1 MKTKFII
8 NPISGVGKQKN
19 ITTLIEKF
27 LDKNKFIYDII
38 FTKYNGHAKLIAK
51 KAIKENYDILIAVG
65 GDGTVNEI
73 SSELIYSN
81 VILGI
86 IPAGSGNGFAF
97 HFRISKNIKQS
108 ILQLNNSKIETIDS
122 GEINGFPFVNVSG
135 IGFDAHIAKLF
146 SKSKKR
152 GLIKYIKLI
161 FKELSYQSK
170 NYTIKYNKIERQ
182 VNAILISFANASQY
196 GNNFKISPFANVN
209 DEKIDFVIIK
219 NMPRWK
225 IPAFLF
231 KLAIGKI
238 HTSRF
243 AEIIK
248 SNRMHIISDD
258 NKELIH
264 IDGEP
269 VKINKEIKIKINPK
283 SLKILI
289 PNE

>member
-38 FTKYNGHAKLIAK
+38 FTKYSGHAKLIAK
-51 KAIKENYDILIAVG
+51 EAIKENYQILVAVG

-73 SSELIYSN
+73 SSELIYSDL
-81 VILGI
+81 ILGI

-97 HFRISKNIKQS
+97 HFGIHKNIKRS
-108 ILQLNNSKIETIDS
+108 ILQLNNSKTETIDS
-122 GEINGFPFVNVSG
+122 GEINDFPFVNVSG

-152 GLIKYIKLI
+152 GLISYIKLI

-170 NYTIKYNKIERQ
+170 NYTIRYNKIERQ

-196 GNNFKISPFANVN
+196 GNNFKISPFAKVN

-219 NMPRWK
+219 DIPRWK

-231 KLAIGKI
+231 ILAIGKI
-238 HTSRF
+238 NTSRYV
-243 AEIIK
+243 EIIK
-248 SNRMHIISDD
+248 SNRMHIISND

-269 VKINKEIKIKINPK
+269 VKINKDIKIKINPK